1 MKKCTVLSPLFI
13 IVIAIC
19 FQYTVTAQELKTTT
33 KDFKNTIHFNIT
45 NPIIFGGRSFIFG
58 YERVINKHQTFSINF
73 GTVGFP
79 SLGIINSDSFKV
91 KTIRDDKGYNLSV
104 DYRFYLAKEN
114 KYAAPHGVYI
124 GPYYSYNYFD
134 KKHVWAINSSTGFN
148 GDVETDLSLKIH
160 TIGAE
165 LGYQFILWKRVT
177 LDMIL
182 MGPGIASYNLK
193 ASLGSNLSAADREKL
208 FEKLNAALAD
218 KFPGYNVIINDGDF
232 QKKGTAKTTSFGFRY
247 LIQVGF
253 RF

>member
-1 MKKCTVLSPLFI
+1 MKKTTILLLLITMCLTAV
-13 IVIAIC
+13 
-19 FQYTVTAQELKTTT
+19 FQQSVTAQEIKATT

-45 NPIIFGGRSFIFG
+45 NPIIFGGKSFIFG
-58 YERVINKHQTFSINF
+58 YERVINKHQTFSVNF

-79 SLGIINSDSFKV
+79 SLGLINSDSFKV
-91 KTIRDDKGYNLSV
+91 KTIRNDKGYNLSV

-114 KYAAPHGVYI
+114 KYPAPHGVYI

-134 KKHVWAINSSTGFN
+134 KKHVWAINSSSGFK

-165 LGYQFILWKRVT
+165 LGYQFILWKRIT
-177 LDMIL
+177 LDMVLI
-182 MGPGIASYNLK
+182 GPGISSYNLK
-193 ASLGSNLSAADREKL
+193 ASLGSNLSVADREKL

-232 QKKGTAKTTSFGFRY
+232 QKKGTAKTTSIGFRY
-247 LIQVGF
+247 MIQVGF